1 MEQENALIQCG
12 GICRYTASKHACTLE
27 LCNILKAI
35 IF

>member
-1 MEQENALIQCG
+1 MEQENALILSG
-12 GICRYTASKHACTLE
+12 GICRYTAPKQVCTLE